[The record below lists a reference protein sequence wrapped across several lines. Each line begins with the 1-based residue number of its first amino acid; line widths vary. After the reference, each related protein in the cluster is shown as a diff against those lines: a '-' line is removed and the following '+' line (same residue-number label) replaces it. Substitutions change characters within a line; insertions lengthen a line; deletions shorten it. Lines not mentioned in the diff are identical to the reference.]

1 VVSMSGRSS
10 LVKGSPSPGGMG
22 RKPERPGCSIG
33 VARDRC
39 EPGSP
44 VPIPSRALDVEEAV
58 VRIYFHLKSAHEIL
72 LDGEGVEVSDPQ
84 EARVQAARLIEELRP
99 QEAQYWSGWTLTA
112 TDAAGR
118 VLFAVDLDSNVGSGL
133 VSLLFLQG
141 SELHKHL
148 AHMLPDVFAGVALL
162 V

>member
-1 VVSMSGRSS
+1 
-10 LVKGSPSPGGMG
+10 MG

-33 VARDRC
+33 AGRDRC

-84 EARVQAARLIEELRP
+84 ETRVQVALLIEELRSKDV
-99 QEAQYWSGWTLTA
+99 QYWSGWTLTA

-118 VLFAVDLDSNVGSGL
+118 ILFAVDLDTNVWSYASHP
-133 VSLLFLQG
+133 VR
-141 SELHKHL
+141 
-148 AHMLPDVFAGVALL
+148 
-162 V
+162 